1 MMAKIRK
8 GALRLRRVVQ
18 IGLRAPAT
26 LRYLE
31 ARYGAINRRAISRVA
46 VFPDLGLAYN
56 RVKKNANTST
66 IILLRQLESGGIEER
81 NDAKWNAR
89 TYFDFADP
97 AQQGLDALHLFIII
111 RDPYSRVL
119 SAFLDKFRT
128 EHYQRKHGHF
138 ELTPEGF
145 GQFLR
150 WLENGGLKRDA
161 HWDLQTR
168 LMMLPLEKYD
178 TVIRFE
184 NYRDGLRNLLE
195 SRALTLP
202 PDALKELYPSDRAK
216 ETKSSS
222 KLAQFYT
229 PGRAELVR
237 RLFAED
243 FRALGYP
250 TEFPEPL
257 S

>member
-1 MMAKIRK
+1 MMARISK
-8 GALRLRRVVQ
+8 GALRLKRVVQ
-18 IGLRAPAT
+18 IGLRARAT
-26 LRYLE
+26 IRHLE

-46 VFPDLGLAYN
+46 VFPELNLAYN

-89 TYFDFADP
+89 TYFDFPDP
-97 AQQGLDALHLFIII
+97 ALHGLDSLHLFIIV
-111 RDPYSRVL
+111 RNPYSRVL

-128 EHYQRKHGHF
+128 ERYQRKHGHF

-145 GQFLR
+145 GAFLT
-150 WLENGGLKRDA
+150 WLEKGGLSRDA
-161 HWDLQTR
+161 HWDLQTK

-184 NYRDGLRNLLE
+184 NYREELKNLLE
-195 SRALTLP
+195 SRGLKLP
-202 PDALKELYPSDRAK
+202 PDALRELYPSDRAK

-222 KLAQFYT
+222 KLVQFYT
-229 PGRAELVR
+229 PERASIVQ
-237 RLFAED
+237 RLYAED
-243 FRALGYP
+243 FSALGYA
-250 TEFPEPL
+250 TDFPEPWQ
-257 S
+257 

>member
-1 MMAKIRK
+1 MITKISK
-8 GALRLRRVVQ
+8 GALRLKRIILV
-18 IGLRAPAT
+18 GLRARAT
-26 LRYLE
+26 LRNLE
-31 ARYGAINRRAISRVA
+31 ARYGKINRRAISRVA
-46 VFPDLGLAYN
+46 VFPDLSLAYN

-66 IILLRQLESGGIEER
+66 IILLRQLESGGIEDR

-89 TYFDFADP
+89 TYFDFVDP
-97 AQQGLDALHLFIII
+97 AQKDLDTLHLFIII

-119 SAFLDKFRT
+119 SAFLDKFRS
-128 EHYQRKHGHF
+128 ERYQKRYGPL
-138 ELTPEGF
+138 ELSPHGF
-145 GQFLR
+145 GVFLK

-161 HWDLQTR
+161 HWDLQTK

-184 NYRDGLRNLLE
+184 NYREELRNLLE
-195 SRALTLP
+195 RLGLTLP
-202 PDALKELYPSDRAK
+202 PHALKELYPSDRAK

-229 PGRAELVR
+229 SESAAIVR
-237 RLFAED
+237 RLYAED

-257 S
+257 Q

>member
-1 MMAKIRK
+1 MNKALSAIRK
-8 GALRLRRVVQ
+8 LGRILRMVWN
-18 IGLRAPAT
+18 GPASVRQ
-26 LRYLE
+26 LK
-31 ARYGAINRRAISRVA
+31 ARYGSVNLRAISRIV
-46 VFPDLGLAYN
+46 VFPELGLAYN
-56 RVKKNANTST
+56 RIKKNANTST
-66 IILLRQLESGGIEER
+66 VILLRELQIKSVETR
-81 NDAKWNAR
+81 NYAKWNALR
-89 TYFDFADP
+89 YFD
-97 AQQGLDALHLFIII
+97 LDREEWHRLDEMHLFIII
-111 RDPYSRVL
+111 RNPYSRVL
-119 SAFLDKFRT
+119 SAFLDKFRS
-128 EHYQRKHGHF
+128 ERYKRKHGHF

-150 WLENGGLKRDA
+150 WLEDGGLKRDA
-161 HWDLQTR
+161 HWDLQTK

-184 NYRDGLRNLLE
+184 TYREGLRNLLE
-195 SRALTLP
+195 SRGLTLP

-229 PGRAELVR
+229 PERAAIVR
-237 RLFAED
+237 RLYAED
-243 FRALGYP
+243 FRALGYD